1 MSANDGCAGLTAME
15 PSHQATRGAPGPSR
29 VKDAFQPSCFRSS
42 WDLMRDALLPMPL
55 YDVTTGRRPEFRGRV
70 GFTAET

>member
-1 MSANDGCAGLTAME
+1 
-15 PSHQATRGAPGPSR
+15 

-42 WDLMRDALLPMPL
+42 WDLMRDALLPTPL
-55 YDVTTGRRPEFRGRV
+55 HDVTIGRQPEFRGMA

>member
-1 MSANDGCAGLTAME
+1 MSANDGCAGLTAVE
-15 PSHQATRGAPGPSR
+15 PSRHATRGAPGPSR

-42 WDLMRDALLPMPL
+42 WDLMRDALLPML
-55 YDVTTGRRPEFRGRV
+55 LHDVTTGRQPEFRGMA